1 MKDLIKKIS
10 VALASKDILVVKV
23 LANSKGLNF
32 SSALRMIV
40 REWDEKRDH
49 ERVQITDVGREAL
62 EATRK
67 EE

>member
-10 VALASKDILVVKV
+10 VALASKDIHIVKS
-23 LANSKGLNF
+23 LADSKGLNF

-40 REWDEKRDH
+40 REWNDSQTDG
-49 ERVQITDVGREAL
+49 RVRITDKGREAI
-62 EATRK
+62 R